1 MISTKLMDKHQVI
14 TVWSC
19 SKKEEPNTVGFVK
32 AYLGECADGCWLAVT
47 TDSSWEESEVFL
59 LHTRPTAL
67 KRKRQIMNTLFLLKE
82 NAFLTFVRKAFSIS

>member
-19 SKKEEPNTVGFVK
+19 SKKEEANSVGFVK

-59 LHTRPTAL
+59 LNTRPTAL
-67 KRKRQIMNTLFLLKE
+67 KRIRDRGFYTRISK
-82 NAFLTFVRKAFSIS
+82 VFSSEQRASD